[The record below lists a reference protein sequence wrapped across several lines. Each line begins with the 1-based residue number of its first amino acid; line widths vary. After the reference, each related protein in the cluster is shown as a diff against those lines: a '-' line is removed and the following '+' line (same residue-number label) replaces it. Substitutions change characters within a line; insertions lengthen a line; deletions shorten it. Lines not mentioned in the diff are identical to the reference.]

1 MGAQLQC
8 FGQYPTTFS
17 LARCAKA
24 GALLVV
30 VAAPGLKKSETC
42 AKGVLA
48 RALIVSSFVV
58 ILCFSAFHSIRPHRA
73 RQDAALKRHPERV
86 LQSRGQHAH
95 QKVSIETS
103 PYPHLP
109 SHGCCSSILE
119 VDVGACYSSSLH
131 PRSRGVGAASACAA
145 LVRQNTCAQGLGG
158 DAVLGHHVKAHDCHP
173 RIGSRSTVRSC
184 F

>member
-103 PYPHLP
+103 PCPHLP

-119 VDVGACYSSSLH
+119 VDVGALRFVILLLCILEV
-131 PRSRGVGAASACAA
+131 VGSGRLQRAPPWSG
-145 LVRQNTCAQGLGG
+145 RT
-158 DAVLGHHVKAHDCHP
+158 HAHKDWVVMPC
-173 RIGSRSTVRSC
+173 SDTM
-184 F
+184 